1 MAILG
6 GKEIIRRVKEGK
18 DIQIENF
25 DEKKVNPNSYNLTLN
40 EKLVIYD
47 EVVLDMKREN
57 KIREIII
64 PESGFVLKPGRIYL
78 AKVNEYTKTHNL
90 VPIVE
95 GRSSI
100 GRLGLSVHPST
111 GFGDNGFEGR
121 FTLELSVSQPLRIY
135 PNVEVCQIV
144 YHTIEGESDKYTGRY
159 QNSEDVVKCRLY
171 QDYEK

>member
-6 GKEIIRRVKEGK
+6 GKEIIRRLGT
-18 DIQIENF
+18 DIEIENF

-40 EKLVIYD
+40 EKLLVYTDNII
-47 EVVLDMKREN
+47 DMKKDNPVE
-57 KIREIII
+57 EVII
-64 PESGFVLKPGRIYL
+64 PEEGVVLVPGKLYL

-95 GRSSI
+95 GRSSV

-121 FTLELSVSQPLRIY
+121 FTLELTVAQPLRIY
-135 PNVEVCQIV
+135 KDVEICQIV
-144 YHTIEGESDKYTGRY
+144 FHTIEGESDKYKGRY
-159 QNSEDVVKCRLY
+159 QHSEDVVSCRLY
-171 QDYEK
+171 KDYK

>member
-6 GKEIIRRVKEGK
+6 GKEIKERIKTG
-18 DIQIENF
+18 DIYIEDF
-25 DEKKVNPNSYNLTLN
+25 KEERVNPNSYNLTLN

-47 EVVLDMKREN
+47 EVILDMKREN
-57 KIREIII
+57 NIKEVII

-121 FTLELSVSQPLRIY
+121 FTLELSVAQPLRIY
-135 PNVEVCQIV
+135 PNIEVCQIV
-144 YHTIEGESDKYTGRY
+144 YHTIEGESDKYQGRY
-159 QNSEDVVKCRLY
+159 QGSEDVVKCRLY
-171 QDYEK
+171 QDYK